1 MTGEIPSPPAS
12 ALRRQSVEV
21 KKVVEEYCP
30 KEREDGMS
38 VTTRRSSLSS
48 SRRTTDH
55 CRGRDYLHSTVTDED
70 EEIYTPRSEG
80 RDNPENHTAWTP
92 HRLIPLNSPAR
103 EESTPSQNC
112 ETAAEADTQGNA
124 HGVRV
129 AERQT
134 TGMKDCAWRLWPS
147 SPLCNGYE
155 AAFLKSLPVQGLGRQ
170 SEPPPVSSPTES
182 LRDKLYR
189 KTKHVLD
196 YTVTDAIG
204 KPPVRCSSNQSQF
217 FRPCL
222 PVWHASNVP
231 TSRRINRKEL
241 FRTTEIRKT
250 QDGNPWL
257 RLKGSIPSRERSNS
271 TLSSTPSFTSTKGN
285 ASSSSSKETAINMPS
300 VGRKT
305 SNIIMEERKRCYYR
319 DLCQQVEE
327 KRQDRERER
336 KKTALANRE
345 HNKTMQLCIWGKPG
359 SGAPNYQL
367 NSVRRT
373 RFSSTGILPQE
384 QLRSTGFSG
393 TPFRVGVK

>member
-271 TLSSTPSFTSTKGN
+271 TLSSTPSFTSTKRKTLKLLINISSQGN

-345 HNKTMQLCIWGKPG
+345 
-359 SGAPNYQL
+359 
-367 NSVRRT
+367 
-373 RFSSTGILPQE
+373 
-384 QLRSTGFSG
+384 LRSTGFSG